1 MPQGRSMGDPTRGS
15 GRTAA
20 VRAVPTH
27 LDAPRVNLRM
37 RSDRLV
43 NLYDPAALD
52 IELDDWVYGASRVP
66 RWGGQTKGETAY
78 NDLSHMLLTERILSE
93 MVWPGAP
100 PEARRWALAHDLHEG
115 AGLGDICTPYGRL
128 FAEAGLRELK
138 TRLDQALRL
147 AMGLPAECPAR
158 HRDAIKRADRIAA
171 VSEAV
176 QLMRWPEREARREI
190 GLGYRGALWAQ
201 PIALLDE
208 VAARA
213 AWWQRYRLL
222 GGRR

>member
-1 MPQGRSMGDPTRGS
+1 MGEARSGS
-15 GRTAA
+15 GRT
-20 VRAVPTH
+20 VPTH
-27 LDAPRVNLRM
+27 LEAPRVNLRM

-66 RWGGQTKGETAY
+66 RWGGQTKGEIAY
-78 NDLSHMLLTERILSE
+78 NDLCHMMLAERILAE
-93 MVWPGAP
+93 LVWPAAP
-100 PEARRWALAHDLHEG
+100 LEARRWALAHDLHEG

-138 TRLDQALRL
+138 ARLDVALRL
-147 AMGLPAECPAR
+147 AMSLPAETPPR

-190 GLGYRGALWAQ
+190 GLGYRGALWVK
-201 PIALLDE
+201 PIELLDE
-208 VAARA
+208 AAARA
-213 AWWQRYRLL
+213 AWWRRYERL
-222 GGRR
+222 GGKR

>member
-1 MPQGRSMGDPTRGS
+1 LPVRLESSTVVGMAEDRDPR
-15 GRTAA
+15 R
-20 VRAVPTH
+20 VPTH

-66 RWGGQTKGETAY
+66 RWGGQTKGEIAY
-78 NDLSHMLLTERILSE
+78 NDLCHMLLTERIFSE
-93 MVWPGAP
+93 MVWPEAP
-100 PEARRWALAHDLHEG
+100 IEARRWALAHDLHEG

-138 TRLDQALRL
+138 ARLDQALRL
-147 AMGLPAECPAR
+147 AMGLPAEVPSR
-158 HRDAIKRADRIAA
+158 HRDMIKRADRIAA

-176 QLMRWPEREARREI
+176 QLMRWPERDARREI
-190 GLGYRGALWAQ
+190 GHGYRGALWTK
-201 PIALLDE
+201 PIELLDE
-208 VAARA
+208 AAARA
-213 AWWQRYRLL
+213 AWWRRYRLL
-222 GGRR
+222 GGKR

>member
-1 MPQGRSMGDPTRGS
+1 MGDRSSGS

-20 VRAVPTH
+20 PRAVPTH

-78 NDLSHMLLTERILSE
+78 NDLCHMLLAERILSE
-93 MVWPGAP
+93 MVWPAAP

-138 TRLDQALRL
+138 ARLDQALRL
-147 AMGLPAECPAR
+147 AMGLPAEVPPR

-190 GLGYRGALWAQ
+190 GLGYRGALWTR

-208 VAARA
+208 TAARA

-222 GGRR
+222 GGKR

>member
-1 MPQGRSMGDPTRGS
+1 MGDRASFS

-20 VRAVPTH
+20 ARAVPTH

-78 NDLSHMLLTERILSE
+78 NDLCHMLLAERILSE
-93 MVWPGAP
+93 MVWPNAP
-100 PEARRWALAHDLHEG
+100 LEARRWALAHDLHEG
-115 AGLGDICTPYGRL
+115 AGLGDICTPYGKL

-138 TRLDQALRL
+138 ARLDQALRL
-147 AMGLPAECPAR
+147 AMGLPAETPQR

-190 GLGYRGALWAQ
+190 GLGYRGALWTR

-222 GGRR
+222 GGKATAAP

>member
-1 MPQGRSMGDPTRGS
+1 MADKTGGRATSF
-15 GRTAA
+15 
-20 VRAVPTH
+20 AVPTH
-27 LDAPRVNLRM
+27 LEAPRVNLRM

-66 RWGGQTKGETAY
+66 RWGGQTKGEVAY
-78 NDLSHMLLTERILSE
+78 NDLCHMLLTERIFSA

-100 PEARRWALAHDLHEG
+100 LEARRWALAHDLHEG

-138 TRLDQALRL
+138 GRLDRALRL
-147 AMGLPAECPAR
+147 AMGLPAELPPR
-158 HRDAIKRADRIAA
+158 QRDAIKRADRIAA

-176 QLMRWPEREARREI
+176 QLMGWPERSARPEI
-190 GLGYRGALWAQ
+190 GQGYRGALWDK

-208 VAARA
+208 AAART
-213 AWWQRYRLL
+213 AWWRRYRLL
-222 GGRR
+222 GGQR